1 MHISVRKYEAL
12 TLSRRTVYVPT
23 YSIYMYLH
31 TMYVVQYSR
40 PGEILKSNN
49 SLNNDK
55 LEKSEL
61 TPGGSPSILQVSV
74 LQAV

>member
-1 MHISVRKYEAL
+1 MHISVQKYEAL
-12 TLSRRTVYVPT
+12 MLSR
-23 YSIYMYLH
+23 H
-31 TMYVVQYSR
+31 TMYVRLHVVQYSR